1 MKKQSE
7 QVSTPNPDQR
17 RKRLRVLLMGGVPLL
32 AIIVGLYFYMTGG
45 RYVTS
50 DDAYVKASNKVE
62 IAAEVEG
69 RVEDV
74 AVKEN
79 QRVTTG
85 QILFRVND
93 ESYRIALAKVTANL
107 ATVHNELDAL
117 RATYQQKQAELAQVN
132 EDIKYYQR
140 EFDRLRHLADR
151 KTISENSLD
160 EAEHRLKS
168 AQLHSVSVQHELD
181 KVKASLGTNPDLP
194 TEQHPRYLQV
204 KAQRDQADLDLR
216 RTVIYA
222 PSDGIVSNLNIDKGD
237 YIKPG
242 NPVFSLVG
250 SEYYIVANLKETQLV
265 HLQPGQPAS
274 VEVDA
279 YPGLTLTATVASI
292 SPATGAEFSV
302 LPAQNATGNWVKV
315 VQRVPVR
322 LTLADPAVAPDLR
335 SGLSVTVDID
345 TGYTRNLFNM
355 FGGARADTGKHP

>member
-181 KVKASLGTNPDLP
+181 KN
-194 TEQHPRYLQV
+194 
-204 KAQRDQADLDLR
+204 
-216 RTVIYA
+216 
-222 PSDGIVSNLNIDKGD
+222 
-237 YIKPG
+237 
-242 NPVFSLVG
+242 
-250 SEYYIVANLKETQLV
+250 
-265 HLQPGQPAS
+265 
-274 VEVDA
+274 
-279 YPGLTLTATVASI
+279 
-292 SPATGAEFSV
+292 
-302 LPAQNATGNWVKV
+302 
-315 VQRVPVR
+315 
-322 LTLADPAVAPDLR
+322 
-335 SGLSVTVDID
+335 
-345 TGYTRNLFNM
+345 
-355 FGGARADTGKHP
+355 